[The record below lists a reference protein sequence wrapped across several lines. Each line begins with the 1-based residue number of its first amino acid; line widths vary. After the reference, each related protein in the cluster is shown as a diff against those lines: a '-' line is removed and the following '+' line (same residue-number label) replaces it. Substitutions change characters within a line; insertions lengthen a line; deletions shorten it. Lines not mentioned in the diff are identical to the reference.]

1 MNALNFK
8 RGASGLGLRIVMSDT
23 CDVVIWA
30 LYLNEQ
36 QAQEVKKLAGVIAV
50 NPNRPIGTSEIQSS
64 HLIPQKLELAPTQK
78 KFRSKKR
85 EQLDIVFDEEAD
97 DDLKFISTP
106 RGLSGL
112 EASYSYHQSSGKDIR
127 VFILSPGVTR
137 NHKEFRRPAS
147 HVPVIEDVLLTQE
160 AFRTEEDTTHYG
172 TCVIS
177 KVGGLET
184 GVVKNA
190 LLVPVKIGK
199 SEASVIE
206 AFSLIVTYLKA
217 LNIDIVGYHVVVM
230 DVHISTGKTLNNE
243 GEATPDLHILSMVE
257 RYLKLLYIKYGT
269 VIVVTAGEVPRG
281 TTNTEIDTYPA
292 ALAEFQPII
301 TVGAVNIY
309 DGQAYPWSKGRLGQ
323 KLLKIS
329 APGFVTCAGPDP
341 NQIFSEL
348 GGHVAAGQVGGLVA
362 YLLSHPAIGFKL
374 RANSLTDPASVP
386 EKVEELIM
394 RLGYSRT
401 KRLPDQNSPPSGPK
415 AIYNWARGED
425 LGPGT
430 WK

>member
-1 MNALNFK
+1 MNALNVK

-30 LYLNEQ
+30 LYLNKQ

-106 RGLSGL
+106 RGISGL

-257 RYLKLLYIKYGT
+257 RYLKLLYIKYGI
-269 VIVVTAGEVPRG
+269 VIVVTAGEVPKG

-329 APGFVTCAGPDP
+329 APGFVTCVGSDL

-374 RANSLTDPASVP
+374 RANSLIDPASVP

>member
-1 MNALNFK
+1 MNALNVE
-8 RGASGLGLRIVMSDT
+8 RGASGLGLRIAMSDT

-30 LYLNEQ
+30 LFLDKQ
-36 QAQEVKKLAGVIAV
+36 QVREVEKLPGVIAV
-50 NPNRPIGTSEIQSS
+50 NPNRRIGTSEIHSS
-64 HLIPQKLELAPTQK
+64 HLIPQNPALVPTQK

-85 EQLDIVFDEEAD
+85 EQLEMVFDKEAD
-97 DDLKFISTP
+97 DDLRFISTP
-106 RGLSGL
+106 RALSGL

-137 NHKEFRRPAS
+137 NHKEFRRPAH

-160 AFRTEEDTTHYG
+160 AFRTETDTTYYG

-190 LLVPVKIGK
+190 LLVPVKVGK
-199 SEASVIE
+199 TEASVID
-206 AFSLIVTYLKA
+206 AFSLIVNYLKA
-217 LNIDIVGYHVVVM
+217 LRIEVVGYHVVVM
-230 DVHISTGKTLNNE
+230 DVHISTGNTVNDE
-243 GEATPDLHILSMVE
+243 GESTPDLHILSMVE
-257 RYLKLLYIKYGT
+257 RYLKHLYHKYGT
-269 VIVVTAGEVPRG
+269 VIVVTAGKIAEG
-281 TTNTEIDTYPA
+281 TANTEIDTYPA

-309 DGQAYPWSKGRLGQ
+309 DGQAYTWSKGRPGQ
-323 KLLKIS
+323 KLLKMS

-348 GGHVAAGQVGGLVA
+348 GGHVAAAQVGGLAA
-362 YLLSHPAIGFKL
+362 YFLSHPAIGFKL
-374 RANSLTDPASVP
+374 RENSLKDPASVP
-386 EKVEELIM
+386 ERVEALIM
-394 RLGYSRT
+394 QLGYSRT
-401 KRLPDQNSPPSGPK
+401 KQLPDQIALAPGPR

-425 LGPGT
+425 VGSGT
-430 WK
+430 LK